1 MEEIDMD
8 SSSVPRKKRPITD
21 EELSALLQEWKP
33 VRAPASLEARVF
45 SMAQRTPGGW
55 SRMFSRSV
63 RVPVPVVAM
72 MVAIF
77 LGLTVRSVVVEHN
90 LPGATGIP
98 LPLSQSS
105 SAGPSATLVGRNP
118 SGSWGAPEPQIT
130 PSPKRIQVPASVQAI
145 NTTYRVPPVYPPDAR
160 AKGVEGTVILDVII
174 AADGTVKDLTVLSGD
189 GALAFAAVTAVQQ
202 WVFEPTLLNGEPVEV
217 ETTTAVTFT
226 LHEPR

>member
-8 SSSVPRKKRPITD
+8 SSSVPRSNRLMTD
-21 EELSALLQEWKP
+21 EELSALLQAWGP
-33 VRAPASLEARVF
+33 VHAPASLEARVF
-45 SMAQRTPGGW
+45 SMPKHTLGGW
-55 SRMFSRSV
+55 SRMASRSV

-72 MVAIF
+72 TVAVF
-77 LGLTVRSVVVEHN
+77 LGLTVWSVVVGHN
-90 LPGATGIP
+90 LPGTTGVP

-105 SAGPSATLVGRNP
+105 AARPSATLVGGN
-118 SGSWGAPEPQIT
+118 

-145 NTTYRVPPVYPPDAR
+145 NTIDRVPPVYPPDAR

-189 GALAFAAVTAVQQ
+189 GALAFAAITAVQQ

-217 ETTTAVTFT
+217 ETTVAVTFT
-226 LHEPR
+226 LHEPK